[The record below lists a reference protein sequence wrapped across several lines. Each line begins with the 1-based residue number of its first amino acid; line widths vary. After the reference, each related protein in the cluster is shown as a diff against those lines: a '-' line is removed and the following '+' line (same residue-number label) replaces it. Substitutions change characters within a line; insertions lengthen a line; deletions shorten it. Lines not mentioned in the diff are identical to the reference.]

1 MITSSA
7 RQTRFRSRKAT
18 TNSRPSKTF
27 VLNFR
32 KAVFYVRWS
41 KKERTFWGT
50 GLGTVF
56 TGNAQCVF
64 SKNSG
69 AGDGIRTR
77 NPQLGK
83 LILAA
88 LSVNTLA
95 IYLRNLQLHCLHGL
109 LVHALFAPFWGT
121 IRGHVHHP

>member
-83 LILAA
+83 LMRYRCATPAQNGEKIPR
-88 LSVNTLA
+88 
-95 IYLRNLQLHCLHGL
+95 ICIERH
-109 LVHALFAPFWGT
+109 
-121 IRGHVHHP
+121 